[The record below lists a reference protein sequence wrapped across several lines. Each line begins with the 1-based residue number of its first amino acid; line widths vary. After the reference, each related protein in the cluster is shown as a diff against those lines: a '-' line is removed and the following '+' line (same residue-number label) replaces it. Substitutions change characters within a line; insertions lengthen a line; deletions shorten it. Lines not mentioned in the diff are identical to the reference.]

1 MINLIVMDK
10 MTRVKKD
17 IDLFEKN
24 IELLSKNN
32 FDYNIKVVELASQYL
47 FDSKYYFDK
56 KDFFTAF
63 GCINYAHGLLDAI
76 IKF

>member
-1 MINLIVMDK
+1 MDE

-24 IELLSKNN
+24 LEILSKKK
-32 FDYNIKVVELASQYL
+32 FDYNDEVVELASQYF

-56 KDFFTAF
+56 NDFFTTF

-76 IKF
+76 LKF